1 MLKINR
7 IIKLKCN
14 KNNKIKINNI
24 FYNKFINIR
33 LFSVGNNLK
42 LIEDNN
48 YYDVNGKLI
57 NQNDNSKPYKIK
69 NYFKIDLI
77 YQILIKHY
85 LYFQK
90 RKIRKE
96 RKLVYVVVFH
106 KVILHG

>member
-24 FYNKFINIR
+24 FYNKFQNIR

-69 NYFKIDLI
+69 NYIKIDLI